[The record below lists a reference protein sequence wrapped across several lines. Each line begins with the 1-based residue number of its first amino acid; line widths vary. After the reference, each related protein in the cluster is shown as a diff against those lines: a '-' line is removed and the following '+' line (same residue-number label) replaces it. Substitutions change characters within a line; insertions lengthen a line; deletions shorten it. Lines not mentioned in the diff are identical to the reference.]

1 MREEELGNAVMDQVV
16 VGAARVPCF
25 AAGASSPVQ
34 NAKLCV
40 SALRALPPGLNPACH
55 IHLELLHCQSRLAIP
70 AGANQQSSRTVRA
83 LGLSR
88 GCAGFMVMLR
98 ATCSDVVSSL
108 LGKGSEQ

>member
-16 VGAARVPCF
+16 AGTARVPCF

-34 NAKLCV
+34 NAKLCM
-40 SALRALPPGLNPACH
+40 SALCALPPGLNLTCH

-70 AGANQQSSRTVRA
+70 AGANQQNSRTLGA
-83 LGLSR
+83 PGLSR
-88 GCAGFMVMLR
+88 GCADFMVMLR

-108 LGKGSEQ
+108 FGKGSEQ